1 MKYIFLV
8 IGFISLG
15 LGLIGIPFPIL
26 PTTPFLLLSAVCF
39 AKSSDKINTWF
50 KNTKI
55 YQHYVGGYMEKKG
68 MENKQKAKILAT
80 VTILFA
86 IGMYFT
92 KSFHARIFMGVVLLA
107 HYYFFLVRVKTL
119 KSNDIDFENKD
130 INTATDRK
138 I

>member
-1 MKYIFLV
+1 
-8 IGFISLG
+8 
-15 LGLIGIPFPIL
+15 
-26 PTTPFLLLSAVCF
+26 
-39 AKSSDKINTWF
+39 
-50 KNTKI
+50 
-55 YQHYVGGYMEKKG
+55 MEKKG

-119 KSNDIDFENKD
+119 KSNDTDLENKD

>member
-1 MKYIFLV
+1 
-8 IGFISLG
+8 
-15 LGLIGIPFPIL
+15 
-26 PTTPFLLLSAVCF
+26 
-39 AKSSDKINTWF
+39 
-50 KNTKI
+50 
-55 YQHYVGGYMEKKG
+55 
-68 MENKQKAKILAT
+68 
-80 VTILFA
+80 
-86 IGMYFT
+86 MYFT